1 MGVLSD
7 LMGGGAGGKGGGAG
21 IISKVGSA
29 LKRKKKKD
37 DSPSGAGSNY
47 AGDTGDSYKR
57 GGKVK
62 RTGLAKV
69 HKNEEVLTAK
79 EAKRYRGSRGK
90 KR

>member
-7 LMGGGAGGKGGGAG
+7 LMGGGAGKGGGAG

-29 LKRKKKKD
+29 LKRKKKKS
-37 DSPSGAGSNY
+37 DSDSDAGSNY
-47 AGDTGDSYKR
+47 AGDTGIPEYKR

-62 RTGLAKV
+62 RTGIAKV

-79 EAKRYRGSRGK
+79 EAKRYRSRGK